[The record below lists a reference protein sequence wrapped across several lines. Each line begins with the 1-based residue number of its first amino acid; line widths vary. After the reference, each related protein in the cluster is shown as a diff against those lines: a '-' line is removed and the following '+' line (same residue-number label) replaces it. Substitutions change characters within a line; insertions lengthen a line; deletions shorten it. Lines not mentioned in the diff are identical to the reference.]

1 MVYNMGTQ
9 DQPIGEI
16 GSKVNDNA
24 YHIIRFTRNGANST
38 LQLDD
43 FNTHTIFPAGKKTNG
58 RVILVFSNDFF
69 LFFSNVYEN
78 SCVIVY

>member
-16 GSKVNDNA
+16 GSKVNDNT

-43 FNTHTIFPAGKKTNG
+43 FNTQTIFPGGK
-58 RVILVFSNDFF
+58 
-69 LFFSNVYEN
+69 
-78 SCVIVY
+78 

>member
-16 GSKVNDNA
+16 GTKVNDNT

-43 FNTHTIFPAGKKTNG
+43 FNTQTIFPGGKIKNQ
-58 RVILVFSNDFF
+58 IFSNRIFRI
-69 LFFSNVYEN
+69 L
-78 SCVIVY
+78 

>member
-43 FNTHTIFPAGKKTNG
+43 FNTHTIYPAGKCIN
-58 RVILVFSNDFF
+58 
-69 LFFSNVYEN
+69 
-78 SCVIVY
+78 

>member
-16 GSKVNDNA
+16 GTKVNDNA
-24 YHIIRFTRNGANST
+24 YHIVRFTRTGANST

-43 FNTHTIFPAGKKTNG
+43 FNTHTIYPAGT
-58 RVILVFSNDFF
+58 RVH
-69 LFFSNVYEN
+69 FFSILFLWVGGTLLG
-78 SCVIVY
+78 S